1 MIRSFTLAVIHAC
14 PHPPPA
20 SYSYGCA
27 DPFFIRTD
35 VERRKYAPGSPYKQI
50 LTARPVPSLRDLC
63 TSYIALHP
71 EATSLSLSFSSED
84 EEICMPTI
92 LHFNAWQEAVHKAV
106 FQSPFLTSFIPS
118 SIILCPISLLVVY
131 SSVSPSL

>member
-1 MIRSFTLAVIHAC
+1 
-14 PHPPPA
+14 
-20 SYSYGCA
+20 
-27 DPFFIRTD
+27 
-35 VERRKYAPGSPYKQI
+35 
-50 LTARPVPSLRDLC
+50 
-63 TSYIALHP
+63 
-71 EATSLSLSFSSED
+71 
-84 EEICMPTI
+84 MPTI